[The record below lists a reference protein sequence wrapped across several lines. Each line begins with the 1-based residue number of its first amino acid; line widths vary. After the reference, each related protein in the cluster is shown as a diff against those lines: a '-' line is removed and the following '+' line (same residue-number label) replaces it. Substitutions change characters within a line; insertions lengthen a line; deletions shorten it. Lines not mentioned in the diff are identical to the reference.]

1 MSAYAC
7 VKVVCNLF
15 LLIIKVQKQ
24 IQRYKQNPY
33 KCQNNRSNAPYL
45 VDEARA
51 WDIIFLL

>member
-1 MSAYAC
+1 MSAYVC
-7 VKVVCNLF
+7 VKVVCNLY